1 MFRRALG
8 TTATCSATSAAASVS
23 RRSYTELSHMKY
35 PVYYN
40 AVGCVAGYFAVMWV
54 VFCHMGA
61 QESSRGQYKHDY
73 LRVWRRKLGTGY
85 QWADAWGPQM
95 DTLFKD
101 LPEEVE

>member
-8 TTATCSATSAAASVS
+8 ATADRSLSSGSAAVS
-23 RRSYTELSHMKY
+23 RRSYTELTHMKF
-35 PVYYN
+35 PVYYG
-40 AVGCVAGYFAVMWV
+40 AVGVVLSYFV
-54 VFCHMGA
+54 VTWLIFIRMGSK
-61 QESSRGQYKHDY
+61 QSYRSEYKNDY

-85 QWADAWGPQM
+85 QWADAWGPQV

>member
-1 MFRRALG
+1 MFRRAL
-8 TTATCSATSAAASVS
+8 ATSATRSATSAAAAVS

-40 AVGCVAGYFAVMWV
+40 AVGCVVGYFAVMWI
-54 VFCHMGA
+54 VFCRMGTR
-61 QESSRGQYKHDY
+61 ESARGEYKHDY

-101 LPEEVE
+101 LPEEVQ